1 MFGLLSN
8 VTRGGGRLTA
18 PNKGFTLAEVLV
30 TLGIIGVVSAMT
42 VPTLMQNYQRKSYVV
57 QLHKVYNEFQ
67 QAALQLMTDKNA
79 LNLSEAGLN
88 SDDAAGNF
96 VKTYFKIVKDCG
108 TDAAMCFPEKD
119 NYKKISGDKVTF
131 WYGKRHFVLASGA
144 SIATYYNA
152 RSGLIMEIWVD
163 TNGAKGP
170 NIIGRDMFVMFLYNN
185 GVLDD
190 LNSQNDADDNV
201 TGYANVPLSKELREE
216 KFNRYCMAGSGVN
229 IHGCFGKLLNDNWE
243 MTY

>member
-1 MFGLLSN
+1 
-8 VTRGGGRLTA
+8 
-18 PNKGFTLAEVLV
+18 
-30 TLGIIGVVSAMT
+30 
-42 VPTLMQNYQRKSYVV
+42 
-57 QLHKVYNEFQ
+57 
-67 QAALQLMTDKNA
+67 
-79 LNLSEAGLN
+79 
-88 SDDAAGNF
+88 
-96 VKTYFKIVKDCG
+96 
-108 TDAAMCFPEKD
+108 
-119 NYKKISGDKVTF
+119 
-131 WYGKRHFVLASGA
+131 
-144 SIATYYNA
+144 
-152 RSGLIMEIWVD
+152 MEIWVD

-201 TGYANVPLSKELREE
+201 TGYASVPLSKELREE